1 MQFKKK
7 ELVVLIC
14 SCLGASSAV
23 FAAENTPL
31 ELDSIIV
38 SAKAPVD
45 ESSYSGSVSV
55 IMSEDIQAS
64 GASDI
69 TDIINMSP
77 SVQLVKTGN
86 NPALAP
92 QVRGFSSEQ
101 VLILV
106 NGKRIPNTDRSVPS
120 EPAYRYGLVPV
131 ANIERVEIIRGPAS
145 SLYGADALAGVI
157 NIITKKATA
166 QWTGSVSLYSEVM
179 DDANGGDGQ
188 GLSLSASGAVTDN
201 IDLLI
206 SGEATSTDEILDE
219 DNLASLQSSKDVDNY
234 QVELG
239 VDLDNGDRFELGA
252 ISSDERSK
260 EFRSTGEEGDTT
272 DIENKI
278 FTAEYFTNIKG
289 FDTSAS
295 LTTGEADVIEGT
307 KVWTVNEDDLALDT
321 QGYLNDKNYLS
332 LGINY
337 REEEA
342 VRDDTTTFQ
351 DKVDAT
357 TLTAQDVFQVS
368 EDTSLTFGVAYDSHS
383 KYGNETS
390 PKISVLTKLTPS
402 IGFKAGYGKS
412 YLAPSISQGSSS
424 YVVSAGPT
432 RQYQGNDDLKPETAK
447 TAEVGLTL
455 QQTNSAGAIT
465 LFRSDVEDLISTTST
480 TTSGFTSVQY
490 NNVDSAILQGLEVNW
505 SVYSNDETRK
515 LTLSYTYLETE
526 DKSTGKELTDR
537 ADHLA
542 KLNYQH
548 KGAFAGFDLD
558 AAARYVGDQFTD
570 DDNTEVIDA
579 YFVADLGVS
588 KQVFDNTRVRFGIN
602 NLTNKVVLNDSDQ
615 YLESGRSYKL
625 SLTSTF

>member
-7 ELVVLIC
+7 DIAVLVC
-14 SCLGASSAV
+14 SCLAAGSVLAANNASVA
-23 FAAENTPL
+23 
-31 ELDSIIV
+31 LDSLIV

-45 ESSYSGSVSV
+45 EKSFSGSVDV
-55 IMSEDIQAS
+55 ITAEDIQAS
-64 GASDI
+64 GASNL

-92 QVRGFSSEQ
+92 QIRGFDSEQ

-131 ANIERVEIIRGPAS
+131 ANIEKIEIIRGPAS

-166 QWTGSVSLYSEVM
+166 EWSGSLTMYTEVM

-188 GLSLSASGAVTDN
+188 GLSLSASGAVSDN
-201 IDLLI
+201 IDLLVAGQT
-206 SGEATSTDEILDE
+206 SSTDEILDE
-219 DNLASLQSSKDVDNY
+219 NNEASLQSSKDLDNY

-239 VDLDNGDRFELGA
+239 VDFDNGDRFELGA
-252 ISSDERSK
+252 LVSDERSK
-260 EFRSTGEEGDTT
+260 EFVLASSRGDDST

-278 FTAEYFTNIKG
+278 FTAEYFTQLG
-289 FDTSAS
+289 SFDTSAS
-295 LTTGEADVIEGT
+295 LTTGEASVIEGT

-332 LGINY
+332 LGLNY

-342 VRDDTTTFQ
+342 IRDDTTTFE

-357 TLTAQDVFQVS
+357 TVSVQDVYQVS

-390 PKISVLTKLTPS
+390 PKVSVLTQITPN

-432 RQYQGNDDLKPETAK
+432 RQYLGNDDLKPETAK
-447 TAEVGLTL
+447 TAELGLTF
-455 QQTNSAGAIT
+455 QQANSSGEIT
-465 LFRSDVEDLISTTST
+465 LFRSNVDDLIATTSST
-480 TTSGFTSVQY
+480 ASGITSVQY
-490 NNVDSAILQGLEVNW
+490 NNVDSAILKGLEINW
-505 SVYSNDETRK
+505 SVFNGDGSSK
-515 LTLSYTYLETE
+515 LTLSYTYLDTE
-526 DKSTGKELTDR
+526 DESNGKELTDR

-542 KLNYQH
+542 KAYYLQRN
-548 KGAFAGFDLD
+548 AFAGFDLD
-558 AAARYVGDQFTD
+558 ASARYVGDQFTD
-570 DDNTEVIDA
+570 TDNTEAIDS
-579 YFVADLGVS
+579 YFVADIGVS
-588 KQVFDNTRVRFGIN
+588 KAIFDNTTLRFGIN
-602 NLTNKVVLNDSDQ
+602 NLTDKVVLNESDQ

-625 SLTSTF
+625 SLTSSF